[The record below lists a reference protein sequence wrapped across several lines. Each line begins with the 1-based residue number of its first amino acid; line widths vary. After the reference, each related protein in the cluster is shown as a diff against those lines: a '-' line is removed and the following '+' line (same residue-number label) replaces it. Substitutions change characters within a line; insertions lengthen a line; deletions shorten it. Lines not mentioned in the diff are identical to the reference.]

1 MNNSLP
7 ELTPEQLRQLNAI
20 SGLQKTRRRG
30 ADASVPSAL
39 TAESESGEAPD
50 ISASYALPKPAPN
63 MSEEDYERQI
73 KEGLTEHIEA
83 IYDLPA
89 NEPTPDDRRRWH
101 AWIRVRTMR
110 PCGNRHGLLM
120 QNRKCY
126 AARRLSAV
134 KIRSSCR
141 PQSGP

>member
-73 KEGLTEHIEA
+73 KEGLTEPVSYTH
-83 IYDLPA
+83 L
-89 NEPTPDDRRRWH
+89 
-101 AWIRVRTMR
+101 
-110 PCGNRHGLLM
+110 
-120 QNRKCY
+120 
-126 AARRLSAV
+126 
-134 KIRSSCR
+134 RSPR
-141 PQSGP
+141 D